1 MKKTATIIL
10 SVMCFVFSAIGLT
23 ACGQEHEHD
32 LKKVNE
38 VPATCSASGNSAYY
52 VCECGKYFS
61 DAEGVNEIEKDSWI
75 TSATGHTLQKVSAK
89 SPTCDAIGNT
99 EYYYCACGKYFSD
112 AEGTNEILENSWN
125 IPMTAHSYDSE
136 PTYLVE
142 DGKAYEVRGCGCSK
156 VQKTEVEGAII
167 VNSTETAQQALDQAT
182 DNTLIVLDDANYD
195 VLYLRKNANSTL
207 VADDGNWAGGGHT
220 YARTISNLK
229 IISCENAVVKQI
241 KAEVGQYTP
250 SGVQHSNSSVEPY
263 LTLRLTLNNL
273 TLVNLNFELE
283 NDDVAVDVLYKN
295 SKVDGLNIIGCSFVD
310 IDASSTKASGN
321 RILNADQQG
330 LENCVKNVV
339 VSRCYVKDLHQA
351 IKINCLENIKID
363 NNVFIGIKAHTI
375 IFSGGSASNFNKSGR
390 IEITDNRITQ
400 SMSERFLRATF
411 VSDNAEV
418 IIKNNTVASDIPMG
432 DDEDIVKITGVSENA
447 TVTVDDTNFWNGK
460 TVTVDT
466 ITNN

>member
-1 MKKTATIIL
+1 MKKTAIIFL
-10 SVMCFVFSAIGLT
+10 SMMCFVFSAIGLT

-32 LKKVNE
+32 LKKVSE
-38 VPATCSASGNSAYY
+38 VSATCSAEGNTAYY

-61 DAEGVNEIEKDSWI
+61 NAEGVNEIEKDSWI
-75 TSATGHTLQKVSAK
+75 TPATGHSLQRVSAT
-89 SPTCDAIGNT
+89 SPTCTTLGNV

-125 IPMTAHSYDSE
+125 IPMVAHSYDSE
-136 PTYLVE
+136 PTYQVE
-142 DGKAYEVRGCGCSK
+142 DGKAYEIRGCSCSK

-167 VNSTETAQQALDQAT
+167 VNSTETVQQALDQAT
-182 DNTLIVLDDANYD
+182 ENNIIVLDDANYD
-195 VLYLRKNANSTL
+195 VLYLRKNTNSTL

-229 IISCENAVVKQI
+229 IISCSGAVVKQI

-250 SGVQHSNSSVEPY
+250 SGVQHSNSATEPY

-295 SKVDGLNIIGCSFVD
+295 SKVDGLNIIGCRFVD
-310 IDASSTKASGN
+310 KDASSTIASGN

-339 VSRCYVKDLHQA
+339 VSRCYAKDLHQA
-351 IKINCLENIKID
+351 IKINCLENITIS
-363 NNVFIGIKAHTI
+363 NNTFVGIKAHTI
-375 IFSGGSASNFNKSGR
+375 IFSGGSASNLNKSGK
-390 IEITDNRITQ
+390 IEITDNRVTQ
-400 SMSERFLRATF
+400 SMGERFIRATC
-411 VSDNAEV
+411 VSDNAE
-418 IIKNNTVASDIPMG
+418 IIVKNNTIVSGIPMG
-432 DDEDIVKITGVSENA
+432 SDEDVVKITDVSEKA
-447 TVTVDDTNFWNGK
+447 TVTIDNSNSWNGK

-466 ITNN
+466 ITTD